1 MNSSCQIRIH
11 QTAVFLCAASIGF
24 LVATV
29 STGCSSSKKQ
39 VEETEETPKK
49 LDGDSEYRNAQIEF
63 RNQEYEKATETLKRA
78 LEADLELYS
87 RSTVLQLLGQSYRL
101 QGKYEESIDAFSKS
115 IEADPKNHEALVF
128 RGVVYRLQKKYD
140 LADESYQAALKIKP
154 DSPTLH
160 ISIGALSIFRKQ
172 FDRAVEHLKMAIE
185 FDPANPIAHSNMAI
199 ALANL
204 ERFDEAQ
211 ASLKT
216 ANILGYKKADVV
228 QAQIDQLKFAAIKQN
243 SIDSK

>member
-140 LADESYQAALKIKP
+140 LAIIDVSKAIELSPNTPSLHTKRADYYRKSFDYHSAIEDYQIALKL
-154 DSPTLH
+154 SPGL
-160 ISIGALSIFRKQ
+160 LPCC
-172 FDRAVEHLKMAIE
+172 L
-185 FDPANPIAHSNMAI
+185 
-199 ALANL
+199 
-204 ERFDEAQ
+204 
-211 ASLKT
+211 
-216 ANILGYKKADVV
+216 
-228 QAQIDQLKFAAIKQN
+228 QLFH
-243 SIDSK
+243 